1 VTCIRCGR
9 RLAFPGLLVCAAC
22 AEELVGQLG
31 RAKLLAGAVA
41 LTSLGYSGVVLVLA
55 LAGGAGPR

>member
-1 VTCIRCGR
+1 MTCIRCGR
-9 RLAFPGLLVCAAC
+9 RVAFSGLLVCAAC

-41 LTSLGYSGVVLVLA
+41 LTAVGYAGLVLA